1 MEIFIYVLFYTLYVF
16 VDVIL
21 FAMLVRAIF
30 SWFPPETEGP
40 FQRML
45 YLITEPAIMPIRKI
59 FARMGWFQGLPI
71 DLSFMATSMILC
83 LISFALQVA
92 FI

>member
-1 MEIFIYVLFYTLYVF
+1 MEIFLYVFCYTLYVF
-16 VDVIL
+16 IDVIL
-21 FAMLVRAIF
+21 LAMLVRAIF
-30 SWFPPETEGP
+30 SWFPPETEGV

-45 YLITEPAIMPIRKI
+45 FLITEPAIMPVRKI

-71 DLSFMATSMILC
+71 DLSFMATSMLLC

-92 FI
+92 LI

>member
-1 MEIFIYVLFYTLYVF
+1 MEIFLYVLFYTLYIF

-21 FAMLVRAIF
+21 LAMLVRAIF

-45 YLITEPAIMPIRKI
+45 YMITEPAIMPVRKI
-59 FARMGWFQGLPI
+59 FARMGWFQGLPL
-71 DLSFMATSMILC
+71 DMSFMATSMILC
-83 LISFALQVA
+83 LVRFALEIA
-92 FI
+92 LI

>member
-1 MEIFIYVLFYTLYVF
+1 MEIFIYVLFYTLSVF

-45 YLITEPAIMPIRKI
+45 YMITEPAIMPVRKI

-71 DLSFMATSMILC
+71 DMSFMITYLLLTLLQLSLSFAML
-83 LISFALQVA
+83 
-92 FI
+92 